1 MKDVV
6 DFFFSPYVTAQ
17 ERRRQAALRAGLAH
31 GSQMEPRDPAPDEP
45 VEVFFMAQ
53 AGLPID
59 RLAVYYTSDGS
70 LPAGERGV
78 ATCGAVVF
86 AEPGELVEDAA
97 LGAPIRRWRARLPGQ
112 PEGALV
118 RYCADAWSLEN
129 PHLCWRA
136 DEVEP
141 VGPPLEDGRCFAYSV
156 DRFQPPDWLQDA
168 VIYHIFVDRFHAA
181 SDEPPMC
188 DPGSITGFFGGTLRG
203 VLEKLDYLA
212 GLGVNCLWLSPVFAS
227 PTHHGYNPSDY
238 YTVAARYGTNET
250 LRHLI
255 DCAHQRG
262 MRVVLDFVANHTS
275 DEHPLFLEAR
285 TNPASE
291 SARWYSFGDWPPH
304 GYRSYALVGTM
315 PELATERAN
324 VQQYLIEAALHWL
337 GHFGADGL
345 RLDYVSGPSPTF
357 WAIFQR
363 EIKRRFPQALTLGEI
378 SEPLPELATYAGRM
392 DAFLAFPQARMLRR
406 VFAQRQE
413 PLAAL
418 LAFLDERVALLP
430 TGMGCATVL
439 DNHDMHRFLWLAG
452 GDVARLKLAV
462 ACQMTLDGAPIL
474 YYGTEVG
481 LSQSGDAHEE
491 NAYAR
496 APMLWGEQQDQEL
509 LAYYRQLIALRHAH
523 PALRGAGRLTLAAL
537 ARDAS
542 AEVQEQVGA
551 YLRWE
556 GQDAVLVVINNAE
569 EPVRL
574 QVALAGEMPGYLQP
588 GGQAPVFTPAV
599 LSAESSWMQTDAG
612 HLEVRLPT
620 MSAAVFVAVPAV
632 VAKES

>member
-17 ERRRQAALRAGLAH
+17 EQRRQAALRAGLAH
-31 GSQMEPRDPAPDEP
+31 GSQVEPRDPAPDES
-45 VEVFFMAQ
+45 VALLFSAQ
-53 AGLPID
+53 AYLPID
-59 RLAVYYTSDGS
+59 RLAVYYTTDGS

-86 AEPGELVEDAA
+86 AEPGETEEDAVPG
-97 LGAPIRRWRARLPGQ
+97 LPIRRWRARLPGQ
-112 PEGALV
+112 PEGTLV
-118 RYCADAWSLEN
+118 RYAADAWSLEH
-129 PHLCWRA
+129 PHQHWRA

-141 VGPPLEDGRCFAYSV
+141 VGPPTEGRRLFAYSV
-156 DRFQPPDWLQDA
+156 DRFQPPGWLQDA
-168 VIYHIFVDRFHAA
+168 VMYHIFVDRFHAA
-181 SDEPPMC
+181 ADEPPLR

-203 VLEKLDYLA
+203 VLEKLDYLE

-238 YTVAARYGTNET
+238 YTVAERYGTNET

-255 DCAHQRG
+255 ESAHRRG

-275 DEHPLFLEAR
+275 DEHPLFVEAR
-285 TNPASE
+285 ANPQSE

-315 PELATERAN
+315 PELATERAT
-324 VQQYLIEAALHWL
+324 VQQYLVDAALHWL

-345 RLDYVSGPSPTF
+345 RLDYVSGPSPAF

-363 EIKRRFPQALTLGEI
+363 EVKRRFPQALTLGEI
-378 SEPLPELATYAGRM
+378 SEPLSGIATYAGRM
-392 DAFLAFPQARMLRR
+392 DAFLAFPLTRMLRR

-418 LAFLDERVALLP
+418 LAFLDERPAALP
-430 TGMGCATVL
+430 PGMGWATVL
-439 DNHDMHRFLWLAG
+439 DNHDMHRFLWLAEG
-452 GDVARLKLAV
+452 EVARLKLAV
-462 ACQMTLDGAPIL
+462 ACQMTLEGAPIL

-481 LSQSGDAHEE
+481 LSQSGDAHVE

-523 PALRGAGRLTLAAL
+523 PALRGTQRLTLAAVAL
-537 ARDAS
+537 DA
-542 AEVQEQVGA
+542 APGVQEQVGA
-551 YLRWE
+551 YLRWQ
-556 GQDAVLVVINNAE
+556 GPDAALVVVNNAAV
-569 EPVRL
+569 PVKLRI
-574 QVALAGEMPGYLQP
+574 ALAERLPESLKGSAQTPLL
-588 GGQAPVFTPAV
+588 TPAV
-599 LSAESSWMQTDAG
+599 LPSAGVWRETEQG
-612 HLEVRLPT
+612 HIEVRLPE
-620 MSAAVFVAVPAV
+620 MSAAVFVRR
-632 VAKES
+632 SS